1 MTFQPLE
8 ASLARLAI
16 NESAHHG
23 ERSAAA
29 GKFFLFLKERGVT
42 AEEFLSGGVSSMAPR
57 NKESDSDQLLEGY
70 RRANLDLA
78 NRICHLEAKVR
89 KLQK

>member
-1 MTFQPLE
+1 MIFRPLE

-16 NESAHHG
+16 NESAHRG

-42 AEEFLSGGVSSMAPR
+42 AEEFLNGGNDDELVAL
-57 NKESDSDQLLEGY
+57 NCKLEEE
-70 RRANLDLA
+70 N
-78 NRICHLEAKVR
+78 R
-89 KLQK
+89 KLKVWIWNNGGPLK